1 MMQHIFMDSVNSN
14 GIITNNTLT
23 CRTVSIRRLGAESTQ
38 ATSKYTTGTQAGVTC
53 KLGPG
58 NIHGFIVHANSNNA
72 VLTIYDGT
80 SVAGT
85 IIYQTGPIA
94 TATGINSVQFANA
107 IPFYTGLFYTVTAQ
121 SANVMLSYE

>member
-38 ATSKYTTGTQAGVTC
+38 ATSKYTTGTQTGVTC

-58 NIHGFIVHANSNNA
+58 NIHGAIVHANSNNA

-85 IIYQTGPIA
+85 ILYQTGNLP
-94 TATGINSVQFANA
+94 TAAGSQPLDFKG
-107 IPFYTGLFYTVTAQ
+107 IPFYTGLFYTVTSQ
-121 SANVMLSYE
+121 SANVILMYE